1 MFFSFHMA
9 YPDDEVA
16 LPECHKVKR
25 KEMKLFSF
33 LDVSIA
39 GFRSAAVVIYQFT
52 HTERPL

>member
-9 YPDDEVA
+9 YSDDEVA

-39 GFRSAAVVIYQFT
+39 GFRSAAVVSLQVGDNSS
-52 HTERPL
+52 